1 MRLFFAV
8 TLSEEIIEKILAVQ
22 EELRADLSDDGIR
35 WTKPEQFHYTLKF
48 LGEQPLAR
56 AYQAVDAA
64 QAVRE
69 AERPFTLA
77 LGGVGAFP
85 NSSRPSVLWLG
96 ATEGGEELR
105 ELAARLDKALAG
117 RKFPAEKQPLKAHL
131 TLARIRTYHGEAA
144 VARALKTLQ
153 IGEIGRTTVDR
164 FVLMQS
170 VLKPSGSEYTVIET
184 FRFGSYSST

>member
-8 TLSEEIIEKILAVQ
+8 TLSEEMIEKILAAQ
-22 EELRADLSDDGIR
+22 DSLRADLRDDGIR

-48 LGEQPLAR
+48 LGEQPLDR
-56 AYQAVDAA
+56 AYQAIDAA

-85 NSSRPSVLWLG
+85 NNSRPGVLWLG
-96 ATEGGEELR
+96 ATEGGEELSG
-105 ELAARLDKALAG
+105 LAARLDKALSG
-117 RKFPAEKQPLKAHL
+117 RKFPAEKQPVKAHL
-131 TLARIRTYHGEAA
+131 TLARIRSYRGEAA

-153 IGEIGRTTVDR
+153 IGEIGRMTVNR

-170 VLKPSGSEYTVIET
+170 VLKPAGSEYTVIEA
-184 FRFGSYSST
+184 FRFG